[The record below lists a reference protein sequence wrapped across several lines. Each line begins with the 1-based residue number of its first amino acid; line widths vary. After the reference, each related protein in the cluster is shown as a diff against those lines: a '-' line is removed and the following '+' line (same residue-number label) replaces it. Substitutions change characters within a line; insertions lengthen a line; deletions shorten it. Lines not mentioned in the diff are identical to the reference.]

1 MSGDFH
7 KIGNIRGADGKGV
20 PGGGQ
25 RGQVLR
31 KVGDTD
37 FATGWGS
44 VNYADVEGKVP
55 KSALPD
61 LGIAPM
67 PVKSEAEML
76 NLPAVVG
83 NMAIRT
89 DLGKTFVLMEEPAS
103 TLSNWLELVTT
114 SDVQSVNGQ
123 TGNVQL
129 TKADVGLSKV
139 DNTADADKPEATT
152 SVRGLMPAADKAKLN
167 NATSAA
173 TASRLAI
180 RDSAGRISFKQ
191 VTLSDAPTS
200 NAQAATKSYVD
211 TEVGQRFGAMKTLAG
226 EDLNSLTSEGFYG
239 KVGSADI
246 RNPALNYPEGSP
258 GAGALEVTKYSATG
272 THQQWTSWGGGSAKD
287 VRRWIRNSNDNGAN
301 WTAWRELAGTD
312 YVNTEIAA
320 AKKHTDDRFGALAG
334 GSVLSNTDWD
344 AMRSTA
350 STGVVEGWVKGCPIG
365 GKLVG
370 NMSAGFVIDPVW
382 KLEVRP
388 EGLNYVTQRA
398 TLLNCTPKFMVGF
411 MWERIYNPAQAKWS
425 AWTCV
430 GGDSGPLTGQVGG
443 LLENASVEAPFR
455 SVQNSSV
462 YLYNNSDP
470 LTVQRIGG
478 EVRFWGAM
486 TSTKVDDMVS
496 TNTATNPTLAYF
508 SDYDYRAD
516 PNKPGADY
524 TLGPSSY
531 RFQFPIQSGSYR
543 NHWLMG
549 PANKDGVKWA
559 FVASRYGPN
568 VASNPPWLPF
578 NITWP
583 VPAINT
589 YTGPGFIPP
598 ILDAQSGTGP
608 S

>member
-7 KIGNIRGADGKGV
+7 KIGNIKGANGVGV
-20 PGGGQ
+20 PEGGQ

-139 DNTADADKPEATT
+139 DNTADSDKPEATT

-211 TEVGQRFGAMKTLAG
+211 TEVGQRVKNLGVLG
-226 EDLNSLTSEGFYG
+226 SGVDLNNLKESA
-239 KVGSADI
+239 VGVQTVSVNAK
-246 RNPALNYPEGSP
+246 PELNYPEHT
-258 GAGALEVTKYSATG
+258 AGAIQVIESGSSMTYQYYTTYSQTATKIFWRTWYSN
-272 THQQWTSWGGGSAKD
+272 SWGAWKQLVD
-287 VRRWIRNSNDNGAN
+287 
-301 WTAWRELAGTD
+301 TAML
-312 YVNTEIAA
+312 NTEITA

-350 STGVVEGWVKGCPIG
+350 STGVVEGFVKGCPAG
-365 GKLVG
+365 GVVS
-370 NMSAGFVIDPVW
+370 NNSSVGFVTDPVW
-382 KLEVRP
+382 RLEVRP

-398 TLLNCTPKFMVGF
+398 TLLNCTPKYMVGF
-411 MWERIYNPAQAKWS
+411 VWERIYNPATAKWS
-425 AWTCV
+425 SWLCV
-430 GGDSGPLTGQVGG
+430 GGDTGPIYSVGTTGVDM
-443 LLENASVEAPFR
+443 ERPVR
-455 SVQNSSV
+455 HVNSD
-462 YLYNNSDP
+462 YTKLYNTSQA
-470 LTVQRIGG
+470 LILRRAGGTVA
-478 EVRFWGAM
+478 FSGAM
-486 TSTKVDDMVS
+486 ASKASGITTNEGTNLGRFADEARHLFIPGGYAQKTVCQGSGKEKWYFQVYGDNAFACTRYTGTPTS
-496 TNTATNPTLAYF
+496 NT
-508 SDYDYRAD
+508 
-516 PNKPGADY
+516 
-524 TLGPSSY
+524 
-531 RFQFPIQSGSYR
+531 
-543 NHWLMG
+543 
-549 PANKDGVKWA
+549 
-559 FVASRYGPN
+559 
-568 VASNPPWLPF
+568 WLPF
-578 NITWP
+578 SLTWIA
-583 VPAINT
+583 PAIGT
-589 YTGPGFIPP
+589 YGGSGWGGIEAPP
-598 ILDAQSGTGP
+598 QSGTGN
-608 S
+608 

>member
-7 KIGNIRGADGKGV
+7 KIGNIKGANGVGV
-20 PGGGQ
+20 PEGGQ

-139 DNTADADKPEATT
+139 DNTADSDKPEATT

-211 TEVGQRFGAMKTLAG
+211 TEVGQRVKNLGVLG
-226 EDLNSLTSEGFYG
+226 SGVDLNNLNESA
-239 KVGSADI
+239 VGVQTVSVNAK
-246 RNPALNYPEGSP
+246 PELNYPEHT
-258 GAGALEVTKYSATG
+258 AGAIQVIESGSSMTYQYYTTYSQTATKIFWRTWYSN
-272 THQQWTSWGGGSAKD
+272 SWGAWKQLVD
-287 VRRWIRNSNDNGAN
+287 
-301 WTAWRELAGTD
+301 TAML
-312 YVNTEIAA
+312 NTEITA

-350 STGVVEGWVKGCPIG
+350 STGVVEGFVKGCPAG
-365 GKLVG
+365 GVVS
-370 NMSAGFVIDPVW
+370 NNSSVGFVTDPVW
-382 KLEVRP
+382 RLEVRP

-398 TLLNCTPKFMVGF
+398 TLLNCTPKYMVGF
-411 MWERIYNPAQAKWS
+411 VWERIYNPATAKWS
-425 AWTCV
+425 SWLCV
-430 GGDSGPLTGQVGG
+430 GGDTGPIYSVGTTGVDM
-443 LLENASVEAPFR
+443 ERPVR
-455 SVQNSSV
+455 HVNSD
-462 YLYNNSDP
+462 YTKLYNTSQA
-470 LTVQRIGG
+470 LILRRAGGTVA
-478 EVRFWGAM
+478 FSGAM
-486 TSTKVDDMVS
+486 ASKASGITTNEGTNLGRFADEARHLFIPGGYAQKTVCQGSGKEKWYFQVYGDNAFACTRYTGTPTS
-496 TNTATNPTLAYF
+496 NT
-508 SDYDYRAD
+508 
-516 PNKPGADY
+516 
-524 TLGPSSY
+524 
-531 RFQFPIQSGSYR
+531 
-543 NHWLMG
+543 
-549 PANKDGVKWA
+549 
-559 FVASRYGPN
+559 
-568 VASNPPWLPF
+568 WLPF
-578 NITWP
+578 SLTWIA
-583 VPAINT
+583 PAIGT
-589 YTGPGFIPP
+589 YGGSGWGGIEAPP
-598 ILDAQSGTGP
+598 QSGTGN
-608 S
+608 

>member
-7 KIGNIRGADGKGV
+7 KIGNIKGANGVGV
-20 PGGGQ
+20 PEGGQ

-139 DNTADADKPEATT
+139 DNTADSDKPEATT
-152 SVRGLMPAADKAKLN
+152 SVRGLMSAADKAKLN
-167 NATSAA
+167 NATAVSYANRMVMRD
-173 TASRLAI
+173 ASGGVRH
-180 RDSAGRISFKQ
+180 KY
-191 VTLSDAPTS
+191 VTIDNAPRNSSD
-200 NAQAATKSYVD
+200 AATKSYVD
-211 TEVGQRFGAMKTLAG
+211 TETGKRVKNLGVLGSG
-226 EDLNSLTSEGFYG
+226 VDLNNLKESA
-239 KVGSADI
+239 VGVQTASVNAK
-246 RNPALNYPEGSP
+246 PELNYPEHT
-258 GAGALEVTKYSATG
+258 AGAIQVIESGSSMTYQYYTTYSQTATKIFWRTWYSN
-272 THQQWTSWGGGSAKD
+272 SWGAWKQLVD
-287 VRRWIRNSNDNGAN
+287 
-301 WTAWRELAGTD
+301 TAML
-312 YVNTEIAA
+312 NTEITAA
-320 AKKHTDDRFGALAG
+320 RKHTDDRFGALAG

-470 LTVQRIGG
+470 LTAQRIGG

-486 TSTKVDDMVS
+486 TSTKVDDMTS

-531 RFQFPIQSGSYR
+531 RFQFPVQSGSYR

>member
-7 KIGNIRGADGKGV
+7 KIGNIKGANGVGV
-20 PGGGQ
+20 PEGGQ

-139 DNTADADKPEATT
+139 DNTADSDKPEATT

-180 RDSAGRISFKQ
+180 RDSAGRIAFKQ

-211 TEVGQRFGAMKTLAG
+211 TEVGQRVKNLGVLG
-226 EDLNSLTSEGFYG
+226 SGVDLNNLKESA
-239 KVGSADI
+239 VGVQTASVNAK
-246 RNPALNYPEGSP
+246 PELNYPEHT
-258 GAGALEVTKYSATG
+258 AGAIQVIESGSSMTYQYYTTYSQTATKIFWRTWYSN
-272 THQQWTSWGGGSAKD
+272 SWGAWKQLVD
-287 VRRWIRNSNDNGAN
+287 
-301 WTAWRELAGTD
+301 TAML
-312 YVNTEIAA
+312 NTEITAA
-320 AKKHTDDRFGALAG
+320 RKHTDDRFGALAG
-334 GSVLSNTDWD
+334 GSVLSTTDWD

-470 LTVQRIGG
+470 LTAQRIGG

-486 TSTKVDDMVS
+486 SSTKLDDMAS
-496 TNTATNPTLAYF
+496 TSTATNPTLAYF

-589 YTGPGFIPP
+589 YTGPGFVPP
-598 ILDAQSGTGP
+598 ILNAQTGTGP

>member
-7 KIGNIRGADGKGV
+7 KIGNIKGANGVGV
-20 PGGGQ
+20 PEGGQ

-139 DNTADADKPEATT
+139 DNTADSDKPEATT
-152 SVRGLMPAADKAKLN
+152 SVRGLMSAADKAKLN
-167 NATSAA
+167 NATSSA

-180 RDSAGRISFKQ
+180 RDSAGRIAFKQ

-211 TEVGQRFGAMKTLAG
+211 TEVGQRVKNLGVLG
-226 EDLNSLTSEGFYG
+226 SGVDLNNLKESA
-239 KVGSADI
+239 VGVQTASVNAK
-246 RNPALNYPEGSP
+246 PELNYPEHT
-258 GAGALEVTKYSATG
+258 AGAIQVIESGSSMTYQYYTTYSQTATKIFWRTWYSN
-272 THQQWTSWGGGSAKD
+272 SWGAWKQLVD
-287 VRRWIRNSNDNGAN
+287 
-301 WTAWRELAGTD
+301 TAMLNA
-312 YVNTEIAA
+312 EITAA
-320 AKKHTDDRFGALAG
+320 RKHTDDRFGALAG

-350 STGVVEGWVKGCPIG
+350 STGVVEGWVKGCPVG
-365 GKLVG
+365 GKIVG

-411 MWERIYNPAQAKWS
+411 AWERVYNPATAKWS

-430 GGDSGPLTGQVGG
+430 GGDTGLIKGQVGG
-443 LLENASVEAPFR
+443 LLASTHIEVPFR
-455 SVQNSSV
+455 SVQNTSV
-462 YLYNNSDP
+462 YLYSTSEP
-470 LTVQRIGG
+470 LIIHRLGG
-478 EVRFWGAM
+478 TVRFFGAM
-486 TSTKVDDMVS
+486 SSTKLDDMAS
-496 TNTATNPTLAYF
+496 TNTATNPTLAYIA
-508 SDYDYRAD
+508 DYGYLSSRGVTDR
-516 PNKPGADY
+516 PGADY
-524 TLGPSSY
+524 TLAPATM
-531 RFQFPIQSGSYR
+531 RMQFPVQTGSYR
-543 NHWLMG
+543 NHWVMG
-549 PANKDGVKWA
+549 PAEKDGARTA

-568 VASNPPWLPF
+568 IASNPPWLPF

-583 VPAINT
+583 AAPVNT

-598 ILDAQSGTGP
+598 ILDAQTGTGP
-608 S
+608 A

>member
-7 KIGNIRGADGKGV
+7 KIGNIKGANGVGV
-20 PGGGQ
+20 PEGGQ

-139 DNTADADKPEATT
+139 DNTADSDKPEATT

-200 NAQAATKSYVD
+200 NSQAATKSYVD
-211 TEVGQRFGAMKTLAG
+211 TEVGQRVKNLGILG
-226 EDLNSLTSEGFYG
+226 SGVDLNDLKESA
-239 KVGSADI
+239 VGVQTASVNAK
-246 RNPALNYPEGSP
+246 PELNYPEQT
-258 GAGALEVTKYSATG
+258 AGAIQVIESGSSMTYQYYTTYSQTATKIFWRTWYSN
-272 THQQWTSWGGGSAKD
+272 SWGAWKQLVD
-287 VRRWIRNSNDNGAN
+287 
-301 WTAWRELAGTD
+301 TAML
-312 YVNTEIAA
+312 NTEITAA
-320 AKKHTDDRFGALAG
+320 RKHTDDRFGALAG

-398 TLLNCTPKFMVGF
+398 TLLNCTPKFMIGF
-411 MWERIYNPAQAKWS
+411 AWERIYNPAQAKWS

-430 GGDSGPLTGQVGG
+430 GGDTGPISGMVGG

-462 YLYNNSDP
+462 YLYNNSEP

-486 TSTKVDDMVS
+486 SSTKLDDMAS
-496 TNTATNPTLAYF
+496 TSTATNPTLAYF
-508 SDYDYRAD
+508 FDYDYRAD

-589 YTGPGFIPP
+589 YTGPGFVPP

>member
-7 KIGNIRGADGKGV
+7 KIGNIKGANGVGV
-20 PGGGQ
+20 PEGGQ

-167 NATSAA
+167 NATSSA

-211 TEVGQRFGAMKTLAG
+211 TEVGQRVKNLGVLG
-226 EDLNSLTSEGFYG
+226 SGVDLNNLKESA
-239 KVGSADI
+239 VGVQTASVNAK
-246 RNPALNYPEGSP
+246 PELNYPEHT
-258 GAGALEVTKYSATG
+258 AGAIQVIESGSSMTYQYYTTYSQTATKIFWRTWYSN
-272 THQQWTSWGGGSAKD
+272 SWGAWKQLVD
-287 VRRWIRNSNDNGAN
+287 
-301 WTAWRELAGTD
+301 TATL
-312 YVNTEIAA
+312 NTEIAA
-320 AKKHTDDRFGALAG
+320 AKKYAEDRFGALAG
-334 GSVLSNTDWD
+334 GSVLSTTDWD

-462 YLYNNSDP
+462 YLYNNSEP
-470 LTVQRIGG
+470 LTAQRIGG

-486 TSTKVDDMVS
+486 SSTKLDDMAS
-496 TNTATNPTLAYF
+496 TSTATNPTLAYF

-531 RFQFPIQSGSYR
+531 RLQFPVQSGSYR

-549 PANKDGVKWA
+549 PASKDGVKWA

-598 ILDAQSGTGP
+598 ILDAQSGTSP

>member
-1 MSGDFH
+1 MSGNWH
-7 KIGNIRGADGKGV
+7 KRGNLRGANGVGV
-20 PGGGQ
+20 PEGGQ
-25 RGQVLR
+25 PGQMLQ
-31 KVGDTD
+31 KVGSSDY
-37 FATGWGS
+37 ATGWAFPE
-44 VNYADVEGKVP
+44 YKDIQGKVP

-61 LGIAPM
+61 IGNSTQ
-67 PVKSEAEML
+67 VVDSESAML
-76 NLPAVVG
+76 NLPAVAG
-83 NMAIRT
+83 NMVIRT
-89 DLGKTFVLMEEPAS
+89 DLGKTFVLAEEPANV
-103 TLSNWLELVTT
+103 LENWVELVTS
-114 SDVQSVNGQ
+114 SDVQSVNGK
-123 TGNVQL
+123 TGNVTL

-139 DNTADADKPEATT
+139 NNTADADKPVATT
-152 SVRGLMPAADKAKLN
+152 SVNGLMSKTDKAALN
-167 NATSAA
+167 GATYQA
-173 TASRLAI
+173 TANALVKRTSTGSASFSQLAI
-180 RDSAGRISFKQ
+180 SE
-191 VTLSDAPTS
+191 APTAS
-200 NAQAATKSYVD
+200 GHVATKSY
-211 TEVGQRFGAMKTLAG
+211 
-226 EDLNSLTSEGFYG
+226 
-239 KVGSADI
+239 
-246 RNPALNYPEGSP
+246 
-258 GAGALEVTKYSATG
+258 
-272 THQQWTSWGGGSAKD
+272 
-287 VRRWIRNSNDNGAN
+287 
-301 WTAWRELAGTD
+301 
-312 YVNTEIAA
+312 
-320 AKKHTDDRFGALAG
+320 TDDLFGTLAG
-334 GSVLSNTDWD
+334 GSVLSDTDWN
-344 AMRSTA
+344 AMRTTA

-425 AWTCV
+425 AWACV

-470 LTVQRIGG
+470 LTAQRIGG

-486 TSTKVDDMVS
+486 TSTKLNDMTS
-496 TNTATNPTLAYF
+496 TSTATNPTLAYF

-531 RFQFPIQSGSYR
+531 RLQFPVQSGSYR

-589 YTGPGFIPP
+589 YTGPGFVPP

>member
-7 KIGNIRGADGKGV
+7 KIGNIKGANGVGV
-20 PGGGQ
+20 PEGGQ

-139 DNTADADKPEATT
+139 DNTADSDKPEATT

-191 VTLSDAPTS
+191 VTLSDAPTG
-200 NAQAATKSYVD
+200 NGHAATKSYVD
-211 TEVGQRFGAMKTLAG
+211 TEVGQRVKNLGVLG
-226 EDLNSLTSEGFYG
+226 SGVDLNNLKESA
-239 KVGSADI
+239 VGVQTASVNAK
-246 RNPALNYPEGSP
+246 PELNYPEHT
-258 GAGALEVTKYSATG
+258 AGAIQVIESGSSMTYQYYTTYSQTATKIFWRTWYSN
-272 THQQWTSWGGGSAKD
+272 SWGAWKQLVD
-287 VRRWIRNSNDNGAN
+287 
-301 WTAWRELAGTD
+301 TAML
-312 YVNTEIAA
+312 NTEITAA
-320 AKKHTDDRFGALAG
+320 RKHTDDRFGALAG

-430 GGDSGPLTGQVGG
+430 GGDSGLIKGQVGG
-443 LLENASVEAPFR
+443 LLASTHIEVPFR
-455 SVQNSSV
+455 SVQNTSV
-462 YLYNNSDP
+462 YLYSTSEP
-470 LTVQRIGG
+470 LIIHRLGG
-478 EVRFWGAM
+478 TVRFFGAM
-486 TSTKVDDMVS
+486 SSTKLDDMAS
-496 TNTATNPTLAYF
+496 TNTATNPTLAYIA
-508 SDYDYRAD
+508 DYGYLSSRGVTDR
-516 PNKPGADY
+516 PGADY
-524 TLGPSSY
+524 TLAPATM
-531 RFQFPIQSGSYR
+531 RMQFPVQTGSYR
-543 NHWLMG
+543 NHWVMG
-549 PANKDGVKWA
+549 PAEKDGARTA

-568 VASNPPWLPF
+568 IASNPPWLPF

-583 VPAINT
+583 AAPVNT

-598 ILDAQSGTGP
+598 ILDAQTGTGP
-608 S
+608 A

>member
-7 KIGNIRGADGKGV
+7 KIGNIKGANGVGV
-20 PGGGQ
+20 PEGGQ

-139 DNTADADKPEATT
+139 DNTADSDKPEATT
-152 SVRGLMPAADKAKLN
+152 SVRGLMSAADKAKLN

-211 TEVGQRFGAMKTLAG
+211 TEVGQRVKNLGVLG
-226 EDLNSLTSEGFYG
+226 SGVDLNNLKESA
-239 KVGSADI
+239 VGVQTASVNAK
-246 RNPALNYPEGSP
+246 PELNYPEHT
-258 GAGALEVTKYSATG
+258 AGAIQVIESGSSMTYQYYTTYSQTATKIFWRTWYSN
-272 THQQWTSWGGGSAKD
+272 SWGAWKQLVD
-287 VRRWIRNSNDNGAN
+287 
-301 WTAWRELAGTD
+301 TAML
-312 YVNTEIAA
+312 NTEITAA
-320 AKKHTDDRFGALAG
+320 RKHTDDRFGALAG

-350 STGVVEGWVKGCPIG
+350 STGVVEGWVKGCPVG
-365 GKLVG
+365 GKIVG

-411 MWERIYNPAQAKWS
+411 AWERVYNPATAKWS

-430 GGDSGPLTGQVGG
+430 GGDTGLIKGQVGG
-443 LLENASVEAPFR
+443 LLASTHIEVPFR
-455 SVQNSSV
+455 SVQNTSV
-462 YLYNNSDP
+462 YLYSTSEP
-470 LTVQRIGG
+470 LIIHRLGG
-478 EVRFWGAM
+478 TVRFFGAM
-486 TSTKVDDMVS
+486 SSTKLDDMAS
-496 TNTATNPTLAYF
+496 TNTATNPTLAYIA
-508 SDYDYRAD
+508 DYGYLSSKGVTDR
-516 PNKPGADY
+516 PGADY
-524 TLGPSSY
+524 TLAPATM
-531 RFQFPIQSGSYR
+531 RMQFPVQTGSYR
-543 NHWLMG
+543 NHWVMG
-549 PANKDGVKWA
+549 PAEKDGARTA

-589 YTGPGFIPP
+589 YTGPGFVPP

>member
-7 KIGNIRGADGKGV
+7 KIGNIKGANGVGV
-20 PGGGQ
+20 PEGGQ

-139 DNTADADKPEATT
+139 DNTADSDKPEATT

-211 TEVGQRFGAMKTLAG
+211 TEVGQRVKNLGVLG
-226 EDLNSLTSEGFYG
+226 SGVDLNNLKESA
-239 KVGSADI
+239 VGVQTASVNAK
-246 RNPALNYPEGSP
+246 PELNYPEHT
-258 GAGALEVTKYSATG
+258 AGAIQVIESGSSMTYQYYTTYSQTATKIFWRTWYSN
-272 THQQWTSWGGGSAKD
+272 SWGAWKQLVD
-287 VRRWIRNSNDNGAN
+287 
-301 WTAWRELAGTD
+301 TAML
-312 YVNTEIAA
+312 NTEITAA
-320 AKKHTDDRFGALAG
+320 RKHTDDRFGALAG
-334 GSVLSNTDWD
+334 GKSVNQLTDWD
-344 AMRSTA
+344 TTRSTA
-350 STGVVEGWVKGCPIG
+350 TGIVEGWVKGCPAG
-365 GKLVG
+365 GAIDTTHNLSK
-370 NMSAGFVIDPVW
+370 GFVKDPIW
-382 KLEVRP
+382 KLEVRA
-388 EGLNYVTQRA
+388 EGLGYVTQRA
-398 TLLNCTPKFMVGF
+398 TLLNCVPKYMIGF
-411 MWERIYNPAQAKWS
+411 VWERVYNPAEAKWS
-425 AWTCV
+425 AWACV
-430 GGDSGPLTGQVGG
+430 AGDTGELQSVDKIIADTTVEEPLVH
-443 LLENASVEAPFR
+443 R
-455 SVQNSSV
+455 NSPNSAI
-462 YLYNNSDP
+462 LYSTDRP
-470 LTVQRIGG
+470 MIVQRQAGFVTIS
-478 EVRFWGAM
+478 GAM
-486 TSTKVDDMVS
+486 RGYGAELTKTGSSGRSLGWFTTSRT
-496 TNTATNPTLAYF
+496 
-508 SDYDYRAD
+508 
-516 PNKPGADY
+516 
-524 TLGPSSY
+524 TLGPGDPGCDYTVSHL
-531 RFQFPIQSGSYR
+531 FPTAY
-543 NHWLMG
+543 
-549 PANKDGVKWA
+549 ATDGVQQATGDNRWYLERNGNSYYA
-559 FVASRYGPN
+559 VRYGPGTPS
-568 VASNPPWLPF
+568 SNGVWLPF
-578 NITWP
+578 RQTY
-583 VPAINT
+583 PAARIGT
-589 YTGPGFIPP
+589 YTGPGWEGGTVPP
-598 ILDAQSGTGP
+598 QSSTGD
-608 S
+608 

>member
-7 KIGNIRGADGKGV
+7 KIGNIKGANGVGV
-20 PGGGQ
+20 PEGGQ

-76 NLPAVVG
+76 NLPAVIG

-139 DNTADADKPEATT
+139 DNTADSDKPEATT

-211 TEVGQRFGAMKTLAG
+211 TEVGQRVKNLGVLG
-226 EDLNSLTSEGFYG
+226 SGVDLNNLKESA
-239 KVGSADI
+239 VGVQTASVNAK
-246 RNPALNYPEGSP
+246 PELNYPEYT
-258 GAGALEVTKYSATG
+258 AGAIQVIESGSSMTYQYYTTYSQTATKIFWRTWYSN
-272 THQQWTSWGGGSAKD
+272 SWGAWKQLVD
-287 VRRWIRNSNDNGAN
+287 
-301 WTAWRELAGTD
+301 TAML
-312 YVNTEIAA
+312 NTEITAA
-320 AKKHTDDRFGALAG
+320 RKHTDDRFNLVAG
-334 GSVLSNTDWD
+334 GKSVNQLTDWD
-344 AMRSTA
+344 ATRSTA
-350 STGVVEGWVKGCPIG
+350 TGIVEGWVKGCPVG
-365 GKLVG
+365 GAIDTTY
-370 NMSAGFVIDPVW
+370 NMSAGFVRDPVW
-382 KLEVRP
+382 KLEVRS
-388 EGLNYVTQRA
+388 EGLNYATQRA
-398 TLLNCTPKFMVGF
+398 TLLNCAPKYMIGF
-411 MWERIYNPAQAKWS
+411 AWERIYNPATAKWS
-425 AWTCV
+425 AWTCMA
-430 GGDSGPLTGQVGG
+430 GDT
-443 LLENASVEAPFR
+443 
-455 SVQNSSV
+455 
-462 YLYNNSDP
+462 
-470 LTVQRIGG
+470 G
-478 EVRFWGAM
+478 EVRTVDKLSTSATAEEPVMHANNKTTAPYASNPYYFIRRQAGSISLFGNAGSTSDGLTRESIAAGTTAPVLLWFALAGA
-486 TSTKVDDMVS
+486 V
-496 TNTATNPTLAYF
+496 P
-508 SDYDYRAD
+508 AD
-516 PNKPGADY
+516 VPGADY
-524 TLGPSSY
+524 TFFGNPDSMCGVQQASFKNRWFAGMGSHNLYAYRHGPDAPS
-531 RFQFPIQSGSYR
+531 
-543 NHWLMG
+543 
-549 PANKDGVKWA
+549 ATTT
-559 FVASRYGPN
+559 
-568 VASNPPWLPF
+568 WLPF
-578 NITWP
+578 QLTY
-583 VPAINT
+583 PARPINT
-589 YTGPGFIPP
+589 YTGPGFVPPVIPG
-598 ILDAQSGTGP
+598 QSDTGN
-608 S
+608 

>member
-7 KIGNIRGADGKGV
+7 KIGNIKGANGVGV
-20 PGGGQ
+20 PEGGQ

-152 SVRGLMPAADKAKLN
+152 SVRGLMSAADKAKLN

-211 TEVGQRFGAMKTLAG
+211 TEVGQRVKNLGVLG
-226 EDLNSLTSEGFYG
+226 SGVDLNNLKESA
-239 KVGSADI
+239 VGVQTASVNAK
-246 RNPALNYPEGSP
+246 PELNYPEHT
-258 GAGALEVTKYSATG
+258 AGAIQVIESGSSMTYQYYTTYSQTATKIFWRTWYSNSWGAWKQLVDTAMLNTEVT
-272 THQQWTSWGGGSAKD
+272 
-287 VRRWIRNSNDNGAN
+287 
-301 WTAWRELAGTD
+301 
-312 YVNTEIAA
+312 AA
-320 AKKHTDDRFGALAG
+320 RKHTDDRFGALAG
-334 GSVLSNTDWD
+334 GSVLSTTDWD

-462 YLYNNSDP
+462 YLYNNSEP
-470 LTVQRIGG
+470 LTAQRIGG

-486 TSTKVDDMVS
+486 SSTKLDDMAS
-496 TNTATNPTLAYF
+496 TSTATNPTLAYF

-531 RFQFPIQSGSYR
+531 RLQFPVQSGSYR

-549 PANKDGVKWA
+549 PASKDGVKWA

-598 ILDAQSGTGP
+598 ILDAQSGISP

>member
-7 KIGNIRGADGKGV
+7 KIGNIKGANGVGV
-20 PGGGQ
+20 PEGGQ

-139 DNTADADKPEATT
+139 DNTADSDKPEATT

-211 TEVGQRFGAMKTLAG
+211 TEVGQRVKNLGVLG
-226 EDLNSLTSEGFYG
+226 SGVDLNNLKESA
-239 KVGSADI
+239 VGVQTASVNAK
-246 RNPALNYPEGSP
+246 PELNYPEHT
-258 GAGALEVTKYSATG
+258 AGAIQVIESGSSMTYQYYTTYSQTATKIFWRTWYSN
-272 THQQWTSWGGGSAKD
+272 SWGAWKQLVD
-287 VRRWIRNSNDNGAN
+287 
-301 WTAWRELAGTD
+301 TAML
-312 YVNTEIAA
+312 NTEITAA
-320 AKKHTDDRFGALAG
+320 RKHTDDRFGALAG

-462 YLYNNSDP
+462 YLYNNSEP
-470 LTVQRIGG
+470 LTAQRIGG

-486 TSTKVDDMVS
+486 SSTKLDDMAS
-496 TNTATNPTLAYF
+496 TSTATNPTLAYF

-598 ILDAQSGTGP
+598 ILDAQSGISP

>member
-7 KIGNIRGADGKGV
+7 KIGNIKGANGVGV
-20 PGGGQ
+20 PEGGQ

-211 TEVGQRFGAMKTLAG
+211 TEVGQRVKNLGVLG
-226 EDLNSLTSEGFYG
+226 SGVDLNNLKESA
-239 KVGSADI
+239 VGVQTASVNAK
-246 RNPALNYPEGSP
+246 PELNYPEHT
-258 GAGALEVTKYSATG
+258 AGAIQVIESGSSMTYQYYTTYSQTATKIFWRTWYSN
-272 THQQWTSWGGGSAKD
+272 SWGAWKQLVD
-287 VRRWIRNSNDNGAN
+287 
-301 WTAWRELAGTD
+301 TAML
-312 YVNTEIAA
+312 NTEITAA
-320 AKKHTDDRFGALAG
+320 RKHTDDRFGALAG

-462 YLYNNSDP
+462 YLYNNSEP
-470 LTVQRIGG
+470 LTAQRIGG

-486 TSTKVDDMVS
+486 SSTKLDDMVS

-531 RFQFPIQSGSYR
+531 RLQFPVQSGSYR

-549 PANKDGVKWA
+549 PASKDGVKWA

-598 ILDAQSGTGP
+598 ILDAQSGISP

>member
-1 MSGDFH
+1 MSGNWH
-7 KIGNIRGADGKGV
+7 KRGNIRGADGVGV
-20 PGGGQ
+20 PTGGQ
-25 RGQVLR
+25 PGQALQ
-31 KVGDTD
+31 KVGNSD
-37 FATGWGS
+37 FATAWA
-44 VNYADVEGKVP
+44 NLDYADLVGKVP

-61 LGIAPM
+61 IGNSTV
-67 PVKSEAEML
+67 PVGSEAAML

-89 DLGKTFVLMEEPAS
+89 DIGKTFVLAEEPAS
-103 TLSNWLELVTT
+103 VLENWVELVTT
-114 SDVQSVNGQ
+114 SDVQSVNGK
-123 TGNVQL
+123 TGNVTL
-129 TKADVGLSKV
+129 TKSDVGLSNV
-139 DNTADADKPEATT
+139 NNTADADKPVATQSVNGLLSKADKSKLDKATSGATFNTLVERDMTGSFSATRITLSSSPAANSHATT
-152 SVRGLMPAADKAKLN
+152 KE
-167 NATSAA
+167 
-173 TASRLAI
+173 
-180 RDSAGRISFKQ
+180 
-191 VTLSDAPTS
+191 
-200 NAQAATKSYVD
+200 YVD
-211 TEVGQRFGAMKTLAG
+211 AQV
-226 EDLNSLTSEGFYG
+226 SS
-239 KVGSADI
+239 V
-246 RNPALNYPEGSP
+246 
-258 GAGALEVTKYSATG
+258 
-272 THQQWTSWGGGSAKD
+272 
-287 VRRWIRNSNDNGAN
+287 
-301 WTAWRELAGTD
+301 
-312 YVNTEIAA
+312 
-320 AKKHTDDRFGALAG
+320 AG
-334 GSVLSNTDWD
+334 GSVLSTTDWD

-411 MWERIYNPAQAKWS
+411 MWERIYNPATAKWS

-430 GGDSGPLTGQVGG
+430 GGDTGPISGMVGG

-462 YLYNNSDP
+462 YLYNNSEP
-470 LTVQRIGG
+470 LTAQRIGG

-486 TSTKVDDMVS
+486 SSTKLDDMVS

-531 RFQFPIQSGSYR
+531 RFQFPMQTGSYR
-543 NHWLMG
+543 NHWVLG
-549 PANKDGVKWA
+549 PTSKDGVKWA

-568 VASNPPWLPF
+568 TASNPPWLPF
-578 NITWP
+578 NVTWP
-583 VPAINT
+583 AAQVNT
-589 YTGPGFIPP
+589 YTGPGFVPP
-598 ILDAQSGTGP
+598 PLGAQSGISP

>member
-7 KIGNIRGADGKGV
+7 KIGNIKGANGVGV
-20 PGGGQ
+20 PEGGQ

-139 DNTADADKPEATT
+139 DNTADSDKPEATT
-152 SVRGLMPAADKAKLN
+152 SVRGLMSAADKAKLN
-167 NATSAA
+167 NATAVSYANRMVMRD
-173 TASRLAI
+173 ASGGVRH
-180 RDSAGRISFKQ
+180 KY
-191 VTLSDAPTS
+191 VTIDNAPTNNS
-200 NAQAATKSYVD
+200 DAATKSYVD
-211 TEVGQRFGAMKTLAG
+211 TETSKRVKSLGSLGSG
-226 EDLNSLTSEGFYG
+226 VDLNDLTEDA
-239 KVGSADI
+239 VGVQTASA
-246 RNPALNYPEGSP
+246 NAKTELNYPLQSAGSIQVIA
-258 GAGALEVTKYSATG
+258 AGTMVYQFYTQYHQSQTTKWWRTKY
-272 THQQWTSWGGGSAKD
+272 
-287 VRRWIRNSNDNGAN
+287 
-301 WTAWRELAGTD
+301 AGTWGD
-312 YVNTEIAA
+312 WKQLVDTAMLNTEITAA
-320 AKKHTDDRFGALAG
+320 RKHTDDRFGALAG
-334 GSVLSNTDWD
+334 GSTLSTTDWD

-350 STGVVEGWVKGCPIG
+350 STGVVEGWIKGCPAG
-365 GKLVG
+365 GKINTTY
-370 NMSAGFVIDPVW
+370 NMSNGFVKDPVW

-398 TLLNCTPKFMVGF
+398 TLLNCAPKFMVGF
-411 MWERIYNPAQAKWS
+411 AWERIYNPATAKWS
-425 AWTCV
+425 KWTCV
-430 GGDSGPLTGQVGG
+430 AGDTGGIRGQIGG
-443 LLENASVEAPFR
+443 SVTQTDIEAPFR
-455 SVQNSSV
+455 SIETSTT
-462 YLYNNSDP
+462 YLYRKSEP
-470 LTVQRIGG
+470 LTIHRIAGTI
-478 EVRFWGAM
+478 RFFGAM
-486 TSTKVDDMVS
+486 TSTKLDDLVS
-496 TNTATNPTLAYF
+496 ASADVAPVLMYMASSSDSPAGNPGGEY
-508 SDYDYRAD
+508 SIGGGQ
-516 PNKPGADY
+516 NY
-524 TLGPSSY
+524 T
-531 RFQFPIQSGSYR
+531 FPPQSGSYR
-543 NHWLMG
+543 NHWTPTTIVNAESFRLL
-549 PANKDGVKWA
+549 AA
-559 FVASRYGPN
+559 RYGPN
-568 VASNPPWLPF
+568 TPSNAPWLPF

-583 VPAINT
+583 APQLNT
-589 YTGPGFIPP
+589 YTGSGFLPPAIP
-598 ILDAQSGTGP
+598 AQSSTGN

>member
-7 KIGNIRGADGKGV
+7 KIGNIKGANGVGV
-20 PGGGQ
+20 PEGGQ

-103 TLSNWLELVTT
+103 TLDNWLELVTT

-139 DNTADADKPEATT
+139 DNTADSDKPEATT

-211 TEVGQRFGAMKTLAG
+211 TEVGQRVKNLGVLG
-226 EDLNSLTSEGFYG
+226 SGVDLNNLKESA
-239 KVGSADI
+239 VGVQTASVNAK
-246 RNPALNYPEGSP
+246 PELNYPEHT
-258 GAGALEVTKYSATG
+258 AGAIQVIESGSSMTYQYYTTYSQTATKIFWRTWYSN
-272 THQQWTSWGGGSAKD
+272 SWGAWKQLVD
-287 VRRWIRNSNDNGAN
+287 
-301 WTAWRELAGTD
+301 TAML
-312 YVNTEIAA
+312 NTEITAA
-320 AKKHTDDRFGALAG
+320 RKHTDDRFGALAG

-430 GGDSGPLTGQVGG
+430 GGDTGPISGMVGG

-462 YLYNNSDP
+462 YLYNNSEP
-470 LTVQRIGG
+470 LTAQRIGG

-486 TSTKVDDMVS
+486 SSTKLDDMAS
-496 TNTATNPTLAYF
+496 TSTATNPTLAYF

-598 ILDAQSGTGP
+598 ILDAQSGTSP